1 MKAVRLILALAGLC
15 LLTVSCKKTEAPRNE
30 VMRGDLRQT
39 LFETGE
45 LVTADTRTFVMPRF
59 GRYWSNFKII
69 GMLEHGTEVTAGDS
83 IIQLDPA
90 DVKQFIINQETR
102 LETQKAN
109 LEKFLVNNAIQL
121 KNLDNNLRSQEA
133 AFNLTKLQMASSKFE
148 TEKNQ
153 RIRQLNFRQAEI
165 RYEKVLRNIEY
176 TKKLARY
183 DEKIQR
189 IQTSQIQSLV
199 DMAYEVL
206 PKLTIRTPI
215 NGIFQV
221 GQTRRRNGVALKVG
235 DEVRVGN
242 SMGSVPDLT
251 WMKVNTTVNEVDRTK
266 IREGMPVV
274 VRMDAMPDLKF
285 GGIIEK
291 IGILCHEYS
300 YEDSRK
306 VFDVVVRLNES
317 DLRLKPGMTVSC
329 EFVAHDLKDVLYVP
343 NDCLLRE
350 NGRYYVYHRDLA
362 GLHKIPVRFVTR
374 NNVFSVI
381 EGDIHEGMNVEP
393 LSTINLED

>member
-1 MKAVRLILALAGLC
+1 MKAVRFIFALAGLC
-15 LLTVSCKKTEAPRNE
+15 CLAVSCDKPVELRNE
-30 VMRGDLRQT
+30 VMRGNLRQT
-39 LFETGE
+39 LVETGE
-45 LVTADTRTFVMPRF
+45 LVTADTKTFVMPRF

-69 GMLEHGTEVTAGDS
+69 GMLEHGTEVSAGDS
-83 IIQLDPA
+83 VIQLDPA

-153 RIRQLNFRQAEI
+153 HIRQLNFRQAEI
-165 RYEKVLRNIEY
+165 RYEKTLRNIEY
-176 TKKLARY
+176 TKTIARY

-189 IQTSQIQSLV
+189 IHTQQIQSLV
-199 DMAYEVL
+199 DMAHEVL
-206 PKLTIRTPI
+206 PQLTIRTPI

-251 WMKVNTTVNEVDRTK
+251 WMKVNTTINEVDRTK
-266 IREGMPVV
+266 VKEGMPVI

-285 GGIIEK
+285 EGIVEK
-291 IGILCHEYS
+291 IGVLCHEYS
-300 YEDSRK
+300 YDDSRK
-306 VFDVVVRLNES
+306 VFDVVVRINES
-317 DLRLKPGMTVSC
+317 DSRLKPGMTVSC
-329 EFVAHDLKDVLYVP
+329 EFVAHDLRNVLYVP
-343 NDCLLRE
+343 NDCLSRE
-350 NGRYYVYHRDLA
+350 SGRYYVYHRDLA

-381 EGDIHEGMNVEP
+381 EGDVHEGMAVEP
-393 LSTINLED
+393 FSEINKED